1 LRSFVAGHF
10 SSLPT
15 ENSEELL
22 QLTPTVESNAFR
34 LQARWCG
41 TYPLTARHQVRHRER
56 AFRIPEKRR
65 PRLRFVRTRTDG
77 DKGEIPPQLLSKRDS
92 PRDLTT
98 FFFNDSR
105 DFRFGML
112 VLGPAGRTGTLLERG
127 MMGPVDGFVARLNS
141 AYAECSYFTQLKA
154 RLLAA
159 IAALI
164 MLWVPVHAFKVWWYH
179 LGYMGGRFAVGGAV
193 MVIAAWT
200 LRQLLVG
207 RLERAGNG
215 LAAALVATSHGLL
228 LLAPSYQEPLSVAA
242 QLLAFDMVFLLLAVV
257 FASRAIAAG
266 ILVVVLAGQ
275 VWFHLHVVHQQVID
289 GPVGLAADTLLR
301 DGVFAS
307 GFVFILGVTLVQMMA
322 AANRHSEKSLKAS
335 RAAKANLET
344 LVAERTQALAEA
356 TERAE
361 DSSRAKSEF
370 LANMSHE
377 IRTPLNGIIATADLL
392 LQRGDQPAETADQ
405 VRIIADS
412 GDLLL
417 RVLGDILDISKI
429 EARQLEIEQHP
440 FALASTIADTVA
452 LLSDK
457 AAAGAVRVSVNAKDL
472 PPYVLGDSHRLQ
484 QVMLNLTSNAIKFTP
499 RGGRVDLHVYRY
511 SSTADGE
518 VWRFEV
524 RDTGIGM
531 DAAAL
536 SRIFERFIQADS
548 STTRRFGGS
557 GLGLAISSR
566 LVELMGGEL
575 EVESVLGQGSCFSF
589 SIGLQRANAPTA
601 RPFVADGSQDLRGLR
616 VCVVE
621 DNAVNLTILSAQ
633 LKQLGCV
640 LSVALDGEEALEV
653 LGEEPPPD
661 LILMD
666 CHMPRLDGW
675 ETTRRLRAWA
685 DDADPAR
692 RAVAALPIIALTA
705 AALPEERQRCLE
717 AGMTGFLAKPVRL
730 AGLRDM
736 LRLHQ
741 LSRLGREPV
750 KCYDGP
756 ARTSAAVSIT

>member
-1 LRSFVAGHF
+1 MVPFAS
-10 SSLPT
+10 
-15 ENSEELL
+15 
-22 QLTPTVESNAFR
+22 
-34 LQARWCG
+34 
-41 TYPLTARHQVRHRER
+41 
-56 AFRIPEKRR
+56 
-65 PRLRFVRTRTDG
+65 
-77 DKGEIPPQLLSKRDS
+77 
-92 PRDLTT
+92 
-98 FFFNDSR
+98 
-105 DFRFGML
+105 
-112 VLGPAGRTGTLLERG
+112 
-127 MMGPVDGFVARLNS
+127 FVARLNS
-141 AYAECSYFTQLKA
+141 AYAEHSYFTQLKA
-154 RLLAA
+154 RLLAV

-164 MLWVPVHAFKVWWYH
+164 LLWVPLNALKVWWYN
-179 LGYMGGRFAVGGAV
+179 LGHMGWRFAAGAGF
-193 MVIAAWT
+193 MGIAAWA
-200 LRQLLVG
+200 LRQVLIG

-215 LAAALVATSHGLL
+215 LAAALVATSHSLL
-228 LLAPSYQEPLSVAA
+228 FLAPSYPQPLSAAA

-266 ILVVVLAGQ
+266 ILIVVLAGQ
-275 VWFHLHVVHQQVID
+275 VWFHVYVVHPQVID
-289 GPVGLAADTLLR
+289 RPIGQAADTLLR

-307 GFVFILGVTLVQMMA
+307 IFVFILGVTLVQMMA
-322 AANRHSEKSLKAS
+322 AANRHSEKSLRAS
-335 RAAKANLET
+335 RAAEANLET

-356 TERAE
+356 TEHAQ

-392 LQRGDQPAETADQ
+392 LQRRDQPAETANQ
-405 VRIIADS
+405 IRIIAES

-429 EARQLEIEQHP
+429 EARQLVIEQRP
-440 FALASTIADTVA
+440 FAIASTIADTVA

-457 AAAGAVRVSVNAKDL
+457 AAAGAVRVNVNANDL
-472 PPYVLGDSHRLQ
+472 PPYVLGDSHRLK

-499 RGGRVDLHVYRY
+499 SGGQVDLHVYRNG
-511 SSTADGE
+511 SAATGE

-536 SRIFERFIQADS
+536 ARIFERFTQADS

-557 GLGLAISSR
+557 GLGLAISSQ
-566 LVELMGGEL
+566 LVELMGGKL
-575 EVESVLGQGSCFSF
+575 KVESVLGQGSCFSF
-589 SIGLQRANAPTA
+589 SINLPRAVAPTL
-601 RPFVADGSQDLRGLR
+601 RPPPVEGGQDLRGLR

-640 LSVALDGEEALEV
+640 ILVARDGEEALEV
-653 LGEEPPPD
+653 LGAGLPPD

-675 ETTRRLRAWA
+675 ATTRRLRAWI
-685 DDADPAR
+685 DEADPTR

-717 AGMTGFLAKPVRL
+717 AGMTGFLPKPVRL

-736 LRLHQ
+736 LRLHEP
-741 LSRLGREPV
+741 SRMRRESV
-750 KCYDGP
+750 DCDEAP
-756 ARTSAAVSIT
+756 AHGTAAMSAP